1 MNTFE
6 DKKAVYYTLGCKLNF
21 AETSTIGSALKAHG
35 VATARKG
42 EIADICVVNT
52 CSVTEVADSK
62 CRQAIN
68 RLVRNHPG
76 AVVVVTG
83 CYAQLKPEQVSAMEG
98 VDLVLGSNEKGQ
110 IVDAIAERLQM
121 MPEERKLAAHE
132 YRTVRTA
139 DIRNFMPSCSCGD
152 RTRYF
157 LKVQDG
163 CDYYCTYCTIPFARG
178 RSRNGSIDM
187 LVGQA
192 REAASAGAKEIVI
205 TGVNIGDFGKTT
217 GESFLDLLKALD
229 SVGGIERYR
238 ISSIEPNLL
247 TDEVIQFCAQSR
259 AFMPHFHIPL
269 QSGSDE
275 VLRMM
280 RRKYDTALFR
290 SKVERVLE
298 LMPDAFIGVDTIVGT
313 RGETEELF
321 QEAYD
326 FMASLPVAQYH
337 VFPYSERPG
346 TKALEIPHKVRP
358 EEKKVRSQ
366 KILDLSES
374 ITYAFYERYIG
385 KVRPVLLEHSKSKRT
400 MHGFTDNYIRV
411 EIELPEGV
419 QSNMVD
425 NTIVNV
431 RLGEFNADKT
441 ALKGEIGNWKT
452 DLL

>member
-1 MNTFE
+1 MNMFE

-21 AETSTIGSALKAHG
+21 AETSTVGAELKARG
-35 VATARKG
+35 VRTARKG
-42 EIADICVVNT
+42 EIADICIVNT

-62 CRQAIN
+62 CRQAIH

-76 AVVVVTG
+76 AIVVVTG
-83 CYAQLKPEQVSAMEG
+83 CYAQLKPEQVSALEG

-110 IVDAIAERLQM
+110 IVDAILERMQM
-121 MPEERKLAAHE
+121 MPEERKLMAHE
-132 YRTVRTA
+132 HRTVRTA

-178 RSRNGSIDM
+178 RSRNGSID
-187 LVGQA
+187 LLLGQA
-192 REAASAGAKEIVI
+192 REAALAGAKEIVI

-229 SVGGIERYR
+229 NVEGIERYR

-247 TDEVIQFCAQSR
+247 TDEVIQYCAQSR

-275 VLRMM
+275 VLRLM
-280 RRKYDTALFR
+280 RRKYDTALFC

-358 EEKKVRSQ
+358 EEKKERSQ

-374 ITYAFYERYIG
+374 ITHAFYERYIG

-411 EIELPEGV
+411 EIDLPEGV
-419 QSNMVD
+419 QSNMLD

-431 RLGEFNADKT
+431 RLGEFNADGT
-441 ALKGEIGNWKT
+441 ALKGEIEI
-452 DLL
+452 

>member
-1 MNTFE
+1 MNMFE

-21 AETSTIGSALKAHG
+21 AETSTVGAELKARG
-35 VATARKG
+35 VRTARKG

-62 CRQAIN
+62 CRQAIH

-76 AVVVVTG
+76 AIVVVTG

-110 IVDAIAERLQM
+110 IVDAILERMQM

-132 YRTVRTA
+132 HRTVRTA

-178 RSRNGSIDM
+178 RSRNGSIEL
-187 LVGQA
+187 LVSQA
-192 REAASAGAKEIVI
+192 REAAMAGAKEIVI

-229 SVGGIERYR
+229 AVEGIERYR

-247 TDEVIQFCAQSR
+247 TDEVLQFCAKSR

-326 FMASLPVAQYH
+326 YMASLPVAQYH

-358 EEKKVRSQ
+358 EEKKERSQ
-366 KILDLSES
+366 KILDLSER
-374 ITYAFYERYIG
+374 ITHDFYNRYIG

-411 EIELPEGV
+411 EITLPDGT
-419 QSNMVD
+419 SSDMVD
-425 NTIVNV
+425 NTIVDV
-431 RLGEFNADKT
+431 RLGEWNEDGT
-441 ALKGEIGNWKT
+441 ALKGTMVGMENG
-452 DLL
+452 

>member
-1 MNTFE
+1 MNEFE
-6 DKKAVYYTLGCKLNF
+6 EKKAVYYTLGCKLNF
-21 AETSTIGSALKAHG
+21 AETSSVGAALKARG
-35 VATARKG
+35 IRSVRKG
-42 EIADICVVNT
+42 ELADICVVNT

-62 CRQAIN
+62 CRQAIH
-68 RLVRNHPG
+68 RLVRKHPG
-76 AVVVVTG
+76 AIVVVTG
-83 CYAQLKPEQVSAMEG
+83 CYAQLKPEQVSSLEG
-98 VDLVLGSNEKGQ
+98 VDLVLGSNEKGE
-110 IVDAIAERLQM
+110 IVDAIMERMQM
-121 MPEERKLAAHE
+121 MPEERALVAHE
-132 YRTVRTA
+132 HRTVRTA

-178 RSRNGSIDM
+178 RSRNGSIEM

-192 REAASAGAKEIVI
+192 REAALAGAKEIVI

-229 SVGGIERYR
+229 AVEGIERYR

-247 TDEVIQFCAQSR
+247 SEEVLQFCAQSR

-275 VLRMM
+275 VLRLM
-280 RRKYDTALFR
+280 RRKYDTAFFR
-290 SKVERVLE
+290 AKVERVLE
-298 LMPDAFIGVDTIVGT
+298 LMPHAFIGVDTIVGT

-346 TKALEIPHKVRP
+346 TKALEIPHRVRP
-358 EEKKVRSQ
+358 EDKKLRSQ
-366 KILDLSES
+366 KILELSED
-374 ITYAFYERYIG
+374 ITHRFYERYVG
-385 KVRPVLLEHSKSKRT
+385 TTRSVLLEHSKDKRM

-411 EIELPEGV
+411 EIMLSDADISNGV
-419 QSNMVD
+419 KD
-425 NTIVNV
+425 NTIVSV
-431 RLGEFNADKT
+431 RLGEWNADKT
-441 ALKGEIGNWKT
+441 ALKGEIV
-452 DLL
+452 

>member
-1 MNTFE
+1 MNMFE

-21 AETSTIGSALKAHG
+21 AETSTVGAELKARG
-35 VATARKG
+35 VRTARKG

-62 CRQAIN
+62 CRQAIH

-76 AVVVVTG
+76 AIVVVTG

-110 IVDAIAERLQM
+110 IVDAILERMQM

-132 YRTVRTA
+132 HRTVRTA

-178 RSRNGSIDM
+178 RSRNGSIEL
-187 LVGQA
+187 LVSQA
-192 REAASAGAKEIVI
+192 REAAMAGAKEIVI

-229 SVGGIERYR
+229 AVEGIERYR

-247 TDEVIQFCAQSR
+247 TDEVLQFCAQSR

-275 VLRMM
+275 VLRLM

-326 FMASLPVAQYH
+326 YMASLPVAQYH

-358 EEKKVRSQ
+358 EEKKERSQ
-366 KILDLSES
+366 KILDLCER
-374 ITYAFYERYIG
+374 ITHDFYNRYIG

-411 EIELPEGV
+411 EITLPDGT
-419 QSNMVD
+419 SSDMVD
-425 NTIVNV
+425 NTIVDV
-431 RLGEFNADKT
+431 RLDEWNEDGT
-441 ALKGEIGNWKT
+441 ALKGTMVGMENG
-452 DLL
+452 